1 MLGCDQTITLVKH
14 IKDNDGDI
22 YECYTFEDASWF
34 AKTTITTSGDGA
46 KPANS
51 YEVRIFGDLLGVV
64 PSLGDYCVKGKVGNI
79 TKPADLKGFEHF
91 RITSLGSNMR
101 PPLPHWR
108 VSGQ

>member
-14 IKDNDGDI
+14 IKTDDGDT
-22 YECYTFEDASWF
+22 YECYVVENASWF

-51 YEVRIFGDLLGVV
+51 YEVRIMGELLGFV
-64 PSLGDYCVKGKVGNI
+64 PALGDYCVKGTVGNI
-79 TKPADLKGFEHF
+79 TKPADLKGVEHF
-91 RITSLGSNMR
+91 RITSLASNLR
-101 PPLPHWR
+101 APLPHWR